1 MIGYILSFVLLIIGL
16 VLDKSIAGF
25 FYSHQSETL
34 TSIFSIISD
43 LGTGVSVALI
53 ATLALAFLSRKEK
66 GKNKEK
72 NSTKKN
78 VLLFWASLAIT
89 LGVTYILKISVLRER
104 PISFY
109 QGPYNKFHSFPS
121 GHTSAVFCALPFMKF
136 RSFGVFW
143 LAFSLLV
150 AFSRIYLGFHYLS
163 DVVAGG
169 LLGYVISEQVIK
181 NLSKMLEK
189 KGIKK
194 VNKRKR

>member
-53 ATLALAFLSRKEK
+53 ATLALAFLSRKE
-66 GKNKEK
+66 GREGRKNDGR
-72 NSTKKN
+72 KN

-143 LAFSLLV
+143 LAFSSLV